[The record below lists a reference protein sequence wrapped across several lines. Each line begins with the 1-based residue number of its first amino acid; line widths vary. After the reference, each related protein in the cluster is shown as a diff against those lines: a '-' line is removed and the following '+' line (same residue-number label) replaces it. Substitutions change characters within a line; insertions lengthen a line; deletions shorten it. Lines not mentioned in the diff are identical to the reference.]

1 MLRVNSATL
10 ATGAVVLSGLVGGVF
25 GGRLLATQEEGLPKH
40 YEAFA
45 SALAVVEEHYV
56 GEVDTE
62 RLVYQA
68 IGGMLQTLDPHSNFM
83 DPRSYAQL
91 RERQEGRY
99 YGLGITINVI
109 DGGITVMSIFEG
121 SPAFRKGLRRGD
133 VIAEISGE
141 DATDMTSDEA
151 VSLLRGPR
159 GSSVDIAI
167 RRAGYE
173 ELIDLSVERDE
184 ITIRSIQGSFMVDEQ
199 TGYVRLRDFSET
211 TGEELE
217 EKLSE
222 LDELGMQRLVL
233 DLRDNPGG
241 PLDQAIRVSNVFLPR
256 DDLIVYTRG
265 RVDNSDQDYHARQQS
280 VFTELPVVVLVNRN
294 SASASEIVAGAIQ
307 DHDRGLIV
315 GETTFGKALV
325 QSIYRV
331 SHGAGLALTTARYY
345 TPSGRMI
352 QRPWDGAFDE
362 YLTYSLREQEPR
374 SYLPSDR
381 KYTDSGR
388 EVYSGGGVE
397 PDYRIS
403 GPLQGF
409 DPSSF
414 GRLLASRQ
422 EFASFAERFSAAGD
436 TRIRAES
443 NGREYVERGFT
454 VDEDMLD
461 SFKQHVRSRGL
472 TVDEDVFSADLDF
485 ILAMIHLEIDIAVF
499 NLDEARRNLFDKDPQ
514 AQYGMTLFE
523 EAQRL
528 LQLENQP
535 SLVAQQ

>member
-1 MLRVNSATL
+1 MTL
-10 ATGAVVLSGLVGGVF
+10 GAGTIVLSGLVGGVF
-25 GGRLLATQEEGLPKH
+25 GGRVLATQEEMPQH
-40 YEAFA
+40 YDAFA
-45 SALAVVEEHYV
+45 SALAAVEANYV
-56 GEVDTE
+56 DDVDTE

-141 DATDMTSDEA
+141 DATDMTSDQA

-167 RRAGYE
+167 RRAGYD

-184 ITIRSIQGSFMVDEQ
+184 ITIASIQGAFMADER
-199 TGYVRLRDFSET
+199 TAYVRLRDFSET
-211 TGEELE
+211 TGRELRRNLVDLQE
-217 EKLSE
+217 Q
-222 LDELGMQRLVL
+222 GMQRLVL

-241 PLDQAIRVSNVFLPR
+241 PLDQAIRVSNEFLPR
-256 DDLIVYTRG
+256 GDLIVYTRG
-265 RVDNSDQDYHARQQS
+265 RVNNSDQDYHAREES
-280 VFTELPVVVLVNRN
+280 EFTELPLVVLVNRN
-294 SASASEIVAGAIQ
+294 SASASEIVSGAIQ

-352 QRPWDGAFDE
+352 QRPWDGTFDE
-362 YLTYSLREQEPR
+362 YLTYSLRDQQPR
-374 SYLPSDR
+374 AHSPSDR

-397 PDYRIS
+397 PDHRLA

-409 DPSSF
+409 DPSRF
-414 GRLLASRQ
+414 GRLLAARQ
-422 EFASFAERFSAAGD
+422 EFASFAERFSAVGD
-436 TRIRAES
+436 VRIEGES
-443 NGREYVERGFT
+443 QGREFVERGFA
-454 VDEDMLD
+454 VDVAMLD
-461 SFKQHVRSRGL
+461 MFEAHLRGRGL
-472 TVDEDVFSADLDF
+472 TVDDEAFATDLDF
-485 ILAMIHLEIDIAVF
+485 IRAMIHLEIDIAVF
-499 NLDEARRNLFDKDPQ
+499 NLEEARRNLFDHDPQ
-514 AQYGMTLFE
+514 AQYAMTLFDQAE
-523 EAQRL
+523 RL
-528 LQLENQP
+528 LQLDRQR
-535 SLVAQQ
+535 SLVAQR